1 MRWPW
6 RRAARSDQVV
16 VSWSDGVLAFVR
28 ARATGPS
35 QFQVVSHGVEREAS
49 SGRDALVHRLQ
60 EQGLKGA
67 VVHAMLRPQ
76 QYQLLQIDTPP
87 VKPEEL
93 RAAARFQIRD
103 LVNAHIDDMTLDV
116 MQVGDGQHKS
126 GNHLFVVA
134 ARNEVIREVLDL
146 GDALSWQVPV
156 IDVQD
161 MAQRNLQAL
170 AARDADRLARA
181 EALLLISDA
190 EHALLTIT
198 ANEELFF
205 SRRIDLPPGFLET
218 RWDELLQAHAAAP
231 VNAFTPVAE
240 YVPEY
245 AGGGDYVP
253 GGVHVAS
260 DTDRLQRLVVE
271 VQRSLDLW
279 DRTWTSLPL
288 AGLSLHAPGHSGAMA
303 EWLARELGQTVGTL
317 ALGNH
322 FVGLDAVSPEDL
334 AYCLPLL
341 GVLLR
346 DETRKL

>member
-1 MRWPW
+1 M
-6 RRAARSDQVV
+6 
-16 VSWSDGVLAFVR
+16 
-28 ARATGPS
+28 
-35 QFQVVSHGVEREAS
+35 
-49 SGRDALVHRLQ
+49 
-60 EQGLKGA
+60 KGA

-205 SRRIDLPPGFLET
+205 TRRRIDLPPGFWRPAGTSCCRRIRYPGECIYARGRVRAGIRG
-218 RWDELLQAHAAAP
+218 RWRLRARWRACGQRYRSVAAP
-231 VNAFTPVAE
+231 GGRGSAFAGSVGPHLDQLA
-240 YVPEY
+240 
-245 AGGGDYVP
+245 AGGLSPARARSQRCDGR
-253 GGVHVAS
+253 VA
-260 DTDRLQRLVVE
+260 RPRA
-271 VQRSLDLW
+271 RANCW
-279 DRTWTSLPL
+279 
-288 AGLSLHAPGHSGAMA
+288 HSGA
-303 EWLARELGQTVGTL
+303 GQPLCGP
-317 ALGNH
+317 
-322 FVGLDAVSPEDL
+322 GLRQPRR
-334 AYCLPLL
+334 PGLL
-341 GVLLR
+341 FAPAGVLLR